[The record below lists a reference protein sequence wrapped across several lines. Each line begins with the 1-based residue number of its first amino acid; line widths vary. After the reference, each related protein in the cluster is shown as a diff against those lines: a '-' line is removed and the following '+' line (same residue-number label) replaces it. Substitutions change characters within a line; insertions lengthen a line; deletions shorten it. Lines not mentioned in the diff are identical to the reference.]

1 MKNNI
6 LSDQG
11 ALLSQSRGRLDD
23 LEKKRLSPYAAMSKD
38 AVRNEKEDIID
49 IGHRQNYAL
58 DADRI
63 LHSMAYT
70 RYIDKTQVFYLIRN
84 DHITHRVLHVQ
95 LLSKIARTVGRLLS
109 LNEDLI
115 EAIALG
121 HDIGHAPFGHDG
133 EKILDRLCIKH
144 GIGHFSH
151 AVQSV
156 VSLQILEKHAKGL
169 NLSLQT
175 LDGILCHD
183 GEIHDH
189 VLVPDRDKTFVN
201 IEEAI
206 IEKTRD
212 NKVNFYPM
220 TLEACVVRLCDT
232 VSYIGRDI
240 EDAIKLNIIKREDIP
255 ASVSDVLG
263 SSNGTIVY
271 RLVEDMVAN
280 SLGKDYVGYSTKTG
294 EALKALKGFN
304 YKYIYENKEIKKE
317 LPKIELMYEMLF
329 EYYLDEMLDKNKD
342 SMIQKHYLKNKDPCY
357 WEKSVPAIIVRD
369 YIANMTDNFFLEQ
382 CKRLFLPS
390 TKSYQTV

>member
-1 MKNNI
+1 MGNNI

-11 ALLSQSRGRLDD
+11 VLLSQLRSRLDD
-23 LEKKRLSPYAAMSKD
+23 LEKERLSPYAAMSKD

-58 DADRI
+58 DTDRI

-133 EKILDRLCIKH
+133 EKILDRLCMKH

-156 VSLQILEKHAKGL
+156 VSLQILEKRARGL

-183 GEIHDH
+183 GEGHDH
-189 VLVPDRDKTFVN
+189 VLVPDRNKTFVN
-201 IEEAI
+201 IEQEI
-206 IEKTRD
+206 REKTED

-240 EDAIKLNIIKREDIP
+240 EDAIKLDIIKREDIP
-255 ASVSDVLG
+255 ASISNVLG

-294 EALKALKGFN
+294 DALKILKGFN

-329 EYYLDEMLDKNKD
+329 KYYLDEMLDENKD
-342 SMIQKHYLKNKDPCY
+342 SMIQKYYLKDKDPSY
-357 WEKSVPAIIVRD
+357 WKENVPAIVVRD